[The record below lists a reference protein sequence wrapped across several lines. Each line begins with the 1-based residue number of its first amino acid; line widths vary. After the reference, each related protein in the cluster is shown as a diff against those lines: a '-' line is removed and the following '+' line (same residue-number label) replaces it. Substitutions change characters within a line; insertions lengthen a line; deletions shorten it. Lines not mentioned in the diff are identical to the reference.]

1 MGFRIRNGV
10 WGAVVV
16 AILLAGCSAAP
27 AAPTPAATSTTSAP
41 TTSPTEQPA
50 SPSPSATSASGQATT
65 PPAGPPFQ
73 GQQPGISVY
82 DYAGIFSPETEAKA
96 SSTIDSIK
104 QGAGV
109 PVYVYTQFKP
119 DATKAKTEVDAI
131 GLASDWQLNL
141 LDPWVIIL
149 FNMTTQTCQAGVP
162 GNGQVQLY
170 GSPAYDDAYL
180 STAQRQEIFDKD
192 MAPLLSQ
199 CHYDDGLLAGIN
211 AIAAGTLAASSPSAT
226 P

>member
-1 MGFRIRNGV
+1 MALRLRHRV
-10 WGAVVV
+10 WAAALVGMFV
-16 AILLAGCSAAP
+16 AGCSAAP
-27 AAPTPAATSTTSAP
+27 PAPTTPPPTSAP
-41 TTSPTEQPA
+41 TTSPTQQPA
-50 SPSPSATSASGQATT
+50 SATPTATSATGQASA

-73 GQQPGISVY
+73 AQQPGVSVY
-82 DYAGIFSPETEAKA
+82 DYAGIFSPETEARA

-119 DATKAKTEVDAI
+119 GATKAKTEVDAI

-141 LDPWVIIL
+141 LDPWAIVL
-149 FNMTTQTCQAGVP
+149 FNITRQPCQAGVA

-180 STAQRQEIFDKD
+180 SVAQRQEIFDKD

-211 AIAAGTLAASSPSAT
+211 AIASGTLAAASPSAT